1 MVNELNVQISMDIDA
16 PPSKVWET
24 LMDPSAA
31 KEYMM
36 GAEVETDWKVGSPI
50 TWKGEWDGTPY
61 EDTGKV
67 LAIEPEKMLQ
77 YDHFSNAMGEEDTS
91 ENHRT
96 VTVEIS
102 PNGEGTHLELTQSNA
117 GTEKEK
123 AEMEK
128 NWQMMFG
135 KFKEIAER

>member
-1 MVNELNVQISMDIDA
+1 MDINA
-16 PPSKVWET
+16 SPETVWKR
-24 LMDPSAA
+24 LLDPESV

-50 TWKGEWDGTPY
+50 SWKGEWDGHPF

-77 YDHFSNAMGEEDTS
+77 YDHFSGGSGQKDIP

-96 VTVEIS
+96 VTVEIE
-102 PNGEGTHLELTQSNA
+102 PKGEGTHLELTQSNA